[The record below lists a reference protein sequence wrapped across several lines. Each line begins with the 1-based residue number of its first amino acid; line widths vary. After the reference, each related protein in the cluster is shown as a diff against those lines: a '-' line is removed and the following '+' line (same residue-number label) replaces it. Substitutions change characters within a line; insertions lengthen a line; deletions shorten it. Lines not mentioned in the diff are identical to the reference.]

1 MATFKQVA
9 STVGRV
15 TLGASLFVGGKI
27 ADGYRTID
35 PDVMRH
41 LAHVSLLSYSLF
53 ASRRE
58 KIDPGKPDGH
68 PPLIL
73 VHGMGGNPGTFIP
86 MAWYLWLQ
94 GRKRSYK
101 INFEHGQSIDQM
113 AQALNR
119 FVADVLKATGERQ
132 VEIVA
137 HSMGGI
143 IARLA
148 LARRGSA
155 QRVKTLI
162 TLGTPHRGTHVARFA
177 NTELTLELRPDSA
190 LMRRLA
196 AISWPARVRGVSF
209 WSRADLLVLPPE
221 SAALDGTEQVDASP
235 ITHYSYLIG
244 PRCWVAVGQ
253 ALAGQTPVFV
263 PAQQPGKRRR
273 TVNGRGARATRR
285 RAGGLAARS

>member
-1 MATFKQVA
+1 MATFKGVA
-9 STVGRV
+9 STVGRA
-15 TLGASLFVGGKI
+15 TLGAGLFVGGKI

-58 KIDPGKPDGH
+58 KIDPGEPDGY

-73 VHGMGGNPGTFIP
+73 VHGLGGNPGTFVP
-86 MAWYLWLQ
+86 MGWYLRLQ

-101 INFEHGQSIDQM
+101 INFESGQSIDQM
-113 AQALNR
+113 ARALNR
-119 FVADVLKATGERQ
+119 FIAGVLKATGERQ
-132 VEIVA
+132 VEVVA

-148 LARRGSA
+148 MAERGAAR
-155 QRVKTLI
+155 RVKTLI
-162 TLGTPHRGTHVARFA
+162 TLGTPHRGTYSARLA
-177 NTELTLELRPDSA
+177 NTELARELRPDST

-196 AISWPARVRGVSF
+196 RLRWPVRVRGVSF
-209 WSRADLLVLPPE
+209 WSSADLLVLPPE
-221 SAALDGTEQVDASP
+221 SAALAGTEQVDASP

-244 PRCWVAVGQ
+244 PRCWVAVAQ
-253 ALAGQTPVFV
+253 ALNGQTPVFHR
-263 PAQQPGKRRR
+263 P
-273 TVNGRGARATRR
+273 GARATRR
-285 RAGGLAARS
+285 RAGGSAARS